1 MQQILIVEDDPALGR
16 GLVPALESADRIC
29 TLAADCAGAR
39 RALAAASFDLAIFD
53 VNLPDGSGLGL
64 LEQTRAA
71 GGPPV
76 ILLTAND
83 METDIVA
90 GLTLGADDYITKPF
104 SLAVLRARVEAA
116 LRRNTPARISA
127 VFEQGGFRFDFD
139 RLTFSVDGKPVQL
152 SQTEQRLLR
161 LLVENRGRT
170 LPRDTLLDRIW
181 TDGAAY
187 VEENALSVTVGRL
200 RRKLGSQAPIQTV
213 YGVGYTWAVTP

>member
-16 GLVPALESADRIC
+16 GLVLALESADRIC

-76 ILLTAND
+76 LLLTAND

-127 VFEQGGFRFDFD
+127 VFEQDGFRFDFD
-139 RLTFSVDGKPVQL
+139 RLTFSVDGKPSSFPRPSSGCCACWLKTAAAPCRATPCSTASGRMVRLMWRKTRCRSQL
-152 SQTEQRLLR
+152 GGCGASWAARR
-161 LLVENRGRT
+161 PSKPFMAWAIPGR
-170 LPRDTLLDRIW
+170 
-181 TDGAAY
+181 
-187 VEENALSVTVGRL
+187 
-200 RRKLGSQAPIQTV
+200 
-213 YGVGYTWAVTP
+213 

>member
-16 GLVPALESADRIC
+16 GLVLALESADRIC

-76 ILLTAND
+76 LLLTAND

-116 LRRNTPARISA
+116 LRRNTPARTAA
-127 VFEQGGFRFDFD
+127 VFEQGSFRFDFD

>member
-16 GLVPALESADRIC
+16 GLVLALESADRIC

-76 ILLTAND
+76 LLLTAND

-139 RLTFSVDGKPVQL
+139 RLTFSVDGKSVQL